1 MSDTSFAFLQSRCF
15 NVPDALYA
23 PSEDFA
29 QTVTHHMCTFSV
41 MGFCMD
47 AAMIR
52 SVTETGT
59 EPATQA
65 GTNTGTDQRKTIPAV
80 PLPVCV
86 ARQCTIPKQY
96 RTHLVCHRAS
106 CRHSIDRIDAAYR
119 RIDAGEL
126 MLHTRVLM
134 SRDDIATRP

>member
-47 AAMIR
+47 AAMIH

-59 EPATQA
+59 
-65 GTNTGTDQRKTIPAV
+65 GTGTETATNRIPVVRYQCVLHDCARFRSNTV
-80 PLPVCV
+80 RIWYATGRVAV
-86 ARQCTIPKQY
+86 ARST
-96 RTHLVCHRAS
+96 
-106 CRHSIDRIDAAYR
+106 
-119 RIDAGEL
+119 EL
-126 MLHTRVLM
+126 MPRTDDRM
-134 SRDDIATRP
+134 SCTDEVKRLQRALRMDV

>member
-47 AAMIR
+47 AAMIH
-52 SVTETGT
+52 SVTETG
-59 EPATQA
+59 A
-65 GTNTGTDQRKTIPAV
+65 GTGAGTGTETATNRILAV
-80 PLPVCV
+80 RYQCVLHDCARFRSNTVRIWYATGRIAV
-86 ARQCTIPKQY
+86 ARSTELMPRTDDRMSCTDEAKRLQ
-96 RTHLVCHRAS
+96 RAS
-106 CRHSIDRIDAAYR
+106 RMD
-119 RIDAGEL
+119 
-126 MLHTRVLM
+126 V
-134 SRDDIATRP
+134 

>member
-23 PSEDFA
+23 PSEDIA

-47 AAMIR
+47 AAMIH

-59 EPATQA
+59 
-65 GTNTGTDQRKTIPAV
+65 GTGTETATNRILAV
-80 PLPVCV
+80 RYQCVLHDCARFRSNTVRIWYATGRVAV
-86 ARQCTIPKQY
+86 ARST
-96 RTHLVCHRAS
+96 
-106 CRHSIDRIDAAYR
+106 
-119 RIDAGEL
+119 EL
-126 MLHTRVLM
+126 MPRTDDRM
-134 SRDDIATRP
+134 SCTDEVKRLQRALRMDV